1 MTLTVLSHELA
12 EGFGPVEIRHVLAA
26 LAEDVAALPQ
36 AAVPLVGAF
45 IATQPGLAP
54 WLYSWVMA
62 QLGTRTYLG
71 AVSPAAEAVMR
82 ICEFSKYKELEFAQD
97 EINAQ
102 FALLKALELESALR
116 AAVAFM
122 VRFAD
127 RLAMA
132 RDLLKNYQPEMVS

>member
-1 MTLTVLSHELA
+1 MTVLSHELG
-12 EGFGPVEIRHVLAA
+12 EGFGPVEVRHLLAA
-26 LAEDVAALPQ
+26 LMEDVAALPQ
-36 AAVPLVGAF
+36 AAVALVGAF

-54 WLYSWVMA
+54 WLCAWVMA

-82 ICEFSKYKELEFAQD
+82 ISEFSKYRELEFAQD
-97 EINAQ
+97 EISAQ
-102 FALLKALELESALR
+102 FALLKALELEGALR

-132 RDLLKNYQPEMVS
+132 SELLSSYQPEMVS